1 MSRLREEAARWFL
14 RLQDRPDDDSL
25 RTRFEAWLL
34 ADPRH
39 GHEYRQFDSLWHGL
53 DRPDTLQQLARAAET
68 RRQQRRQ
75 LLKGSAA
82 SLLLGVAGWR
92 VWAWREAQP
101 QWQTLLAS
109 QQAPLRQT
117 LPDGSMLT
125 VGAASRASV
134 RYLAA
139 MRHVQ
144 LDAGQALFDV
154 QRDSARPF
162 VVSTPL
168 GQVTVLGTRFAV
180 QLDGQQLHVAVASG
194 RVQVGRHAGDNLAV
208 LQAGDYLTLGPA
220 GAERTPAPAVDPFLW
235 AQGTLAFH
243 NATLQQVAATLAPYR
258 RKPLRVEGNASLRLT
273 AVVQLR
279 DLSAFLQRLPQVLP
293 VVVTDTDS
301 ATVLRPRR

>member
-1 MSRLREEAARWFL
+1 MSRLQEEAARWFL

-39 GHEYRQFDSLWHGL
+39 AHEYRQFDSLWHNL
-53 DRPDTLQQLARAAET
+53 ARPDTLQQLARAAES
-68 RRQQRRQ
+68 RQQRRQ

-92 VWAWREAQP
+92 LWAWRDAQP
-101 QWQTLLAS
+101 QWQTRLAS
-109 QQAPLRQT
+109 QQVPLRQT
-117 LPDGSMLT
+117 LPDGSVLT
-125 VGAASRASV
+125 LNAASRASV

-139 MRHVQ
+139 MRQVQ
-144 LDAGQALFDV
+144 LDAGRALFDV
-154 QRDSARPF
+154 QRDSQRPF

-194 RVQVGRHAGDNLAV
+194 RVKVGRHAGDSLAV

-220 GAERTPAPAVDPFLW
+220 GAVRTPAPAVDPFLW
-235 AQGTLAFH
+235 ADGTLAFH
-243 NATLQQVAATLAPYR
+243 NASLQQVAATLTPYR
-258 RKPLRVEGNASLRLT
+258 HKPLRVEGNASLRLT

-293 VVVTDTDS
+293 VVVAETGT

>member
-1 MSRLREEAARWFL
+1 
-14 RLQDRPDDDSL
+14 
-25 RTRFEAWLL
+25 
-34 ADPRH
+34 
-39 GHEYRQFDSLWHGL
+39 
-53 DRPDTLQQLARAAET
+53 
-68 RRQQRRQ
+68 
-75 LLKGSAA
+75 
-82 SLLLGVAGWR
+82 
-92 VWAWREAQP
+92 
-101 QWQTLLAS
+101 
-109 QQAPLRQT
+109 
-117 LPDGSMLT
+117 
-125 VGAASRASV
+125 
-134 RYLAA
+134 
-139 MRHVQ
+139 
-144 LDAGQALFDV
+144 
-154 QRDSARPF
+154 
-162 VVSTPL
+162 
-168 GQVTVLGTRFAV
+168 VLGTRFAV

-243 NATLQQVAATLAPYR
+243 NASLQQVAATLTPYR

>member
-68 RRQQRRQ
+68 RRQQRRL

-101 QWQTLLAS
+101 QW
-109 QQAPLRQT
+109 QT

-243 NATLQQVAATLAPYR
+243 NASLQQVAATLTPYR
-258 RKPLRVEGNASLRLT
+258 RNPLRVEGNASLRLT

>member
-1 MSRLREEAARWFL
+1 MSGLREEAARWFL
-14 RLQDRPDDDSL
+14 RLQARPDDDSL

-39 GHEYRQFDSLWHGL
+39 AHEYRQFDSLWHGL
-53 DRPDTLQQLARAAET
+53 AQPDTLQQLARAADN
-68 RRQQRRQ
+68 RRLQRRQ

-82 SLLLGVAGWR
+82 SVLLGVAGWR
-92 VWAWREAQP
+92 LWAWHDAQP
-101 QWQTLLAS
+101 QWQTTLAS
-109 QQAPLRQT
+109 RRAPLQQT
-117 LPDGSMLT
+117 LPDGSVLT
-125 VGAASRASV
+125 LNAASRASV

-144 LDAGQALFDV
+144 LDAGRALFDV

-194 RVQVGRHAGDNLAV
+194 RVKVGRHAGDSLAV
-208 LQAGDYLTLGPA
+208 LQAGDYLTLGPD
-220 GAERTPAPAVDPFLW
+220 GAERTAAPAVDPFLW

-243 NATLQQVAATLAPYR
+243 NATLQQVAATLTPYHHQAI
-258 RKPLRVEGNASLRLT
+258 RVEASPQLRLT

-293 VVVTDTDS
+293 VSVVDTPT
-301 ATVLRPRR
+301 ATVLRQRR